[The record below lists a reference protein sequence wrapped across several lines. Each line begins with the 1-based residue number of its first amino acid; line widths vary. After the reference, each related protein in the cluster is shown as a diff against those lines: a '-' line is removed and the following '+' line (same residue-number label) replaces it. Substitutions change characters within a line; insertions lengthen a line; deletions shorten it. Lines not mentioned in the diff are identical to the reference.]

1 MYSKTSN
8 RAGANFSLKISAL
21 YAGFFIVAA
30 VGLFLTTYYLI
41 ERSVRKDERE
51 LINTQAQEYRAW
63 FLEGGLPAL
72 RSRFLETSVRSKE
85 LYFIRVIGP
94 DNKALFVSIPETD
107 EAFQITELQ
116 ALGPVEL
123 NSLLSLPTKG
133 GRSRWTVAAVRLP
146 ENLLLEV
153 GKNSDKE
160 EKLLGE
166 LRSVFFMVVLPI
178 LVLGTI
184 GGWFLTFRAFRPIR
198 QIVQTV
204 QDILNTGKR
213 SERVPTRGDR
223 GELEELVTVFNQM
236 LDKNEALIEAM
247 HQSLD
252 NVAHDLRTPMTRLRG
267 AAEFALQDPGN
278 HEALQE
284 ALADCLEE
292 SERVLTML
300 HTLMD
305 VAEAETGAV
314 RLEITDVPIPE
325 LIRDVSDL
333 YEFVAE
339 EKHITI
345 HTELPQDL
353 TVRADRNRIQQVI
366 ANLVDNAIKYSG
378 DGREVTVT
386 AAEKNNEAVIT
397 VTDRGIGISP
407 NEIDKIW
414 DRLYRGDRSRT
425 QRGLGL
431 GLSFVRA
438 IVLAHGGN
446 VEVKSD
452 LNQGAKFVVALP
464 LERKGQLA
472 AEVSGPPDRNALP
485 AQHK

>member
-8 RAGANFSLKISAL
+8 RAVANFSLRISAL
-21 YAGFFIVAA
+21 YAAFFITAS
-30 VGLFLTTYYLI
+30 VGLFLTTYYWVEKSI
-41 ERSVRKDERE
+41 RADERA
-51 LINTQAQEYRAW
+51 LINAQAQEYRAW
-63 FLEGGLPAL
+63 FLEGGLTAL
-72 RSRFLETSVRSKE
+72 RSRFLETSGRSKE

-94 DNKALFVSIPETD
+94 DGKALFVSIPQTD
-107 EAFQITELQ
+107 AALQMEELQ
-116 ALGPVEL
+116 TLGPVEL
-123 NSLLSLPTKG
+123 NSLLSLQSKG
-133 GRSRWTVAAVRLP
+133 GRSRWTVAAVPLTQ
-146 ENLLLEV
+146 NMLLEV

-160 EKLLGE
+160 DQLLAE
-166 LRSVFFMVVLPI
+166 LRSNFFLVMLPI
-178 LVLGTI
+178 LVLGAI
-184 GGWFLTFRAFRPIR
+184 GGWFLTFRALRPIR

-204 QDILNTGKR
+204 QGILNTGKR
-213 SERVPTRGDR
+213 SERVPARGDR
-223 GELEELVTVFNQM
+223 GELAELVMVFNQM

-267 AAEFALQDPGN
+267 AAEFALQDPDN
-278 HEALQE
+278 PTALKE

-314 RLEITDVPIPE
+314 RLELTDVSVPE
-325 LIRDVSDL
+325 LVKDIADL

-339 EKHITI
+339 EQHIAI
-345 HTELPQDL
+345 RTELPNEL
-353 TVRADRNRIQQVI
+353 TVKADRNRIQQVI

-378 DGREVTVT
+378 DGREVMVT
-386 AAEKNNEAVIT
+386 AHATNHQAVIT
-397 VTDRGIGISP
+397 VADGGIGISP

-438 IVLAHGGN
+438 IVLAHGGT

-452 LNQGAKFVVALP
+452 LNEGAKFTVSLP
-464 LERKGQLA
+464 IHNDGQ
-472 AEVSGPPDRNALP
+472 P
-485 AQHK
+485 APEIRVN